1 MTPILHSVSYAG
13 LWPGQAALDL
23 EAFLDKAAELGFAGV
38 MLMAKRP
45 HLSLLEYSTDACLRL
60 REGLERRGLSC
71 PVLAGYNNFSADL
84 EHGEVPQR
92 EIQIHYVAGLAR
104 MARDLGA
111 RVVRIFTAY
120 EHPAAGYSQLWRMTV
135 EALRECARRAADLG
149 VTIGVQNHHDLA
161 VDYRSLRDLLEEVDH
176 PNCRACFDAWAPALH
191 GTDIVEAARVMAPWV
206 CHTTVADYQLR
217 PRFRYQPALVNYAP
231 EPAWV
236 QAVPMGEGFIDY
248 RGFFAALRAGGYDGT
263 VGYEMCSPLKGGG
276 SIENLDGYAQ
286 RFLAYMRKA
295 DGGPAQR

>member
-13 LWPGQAALDL
+13 LWPGQAALPL

-45 HLSLLEYSTDACLRL
+45 HLSLLDYSTDACLRL

-84 EHGEVPQR
+84 EHAEVPQR

-135 EALRECARRAADLG
+135 EALRECVRRAADLG

-176 PNCRACFDAWAPALH
+176 PNCRACFDAWAPALQ
-191 GTDIVEAARVMAPWV
+191 GADIVEAARVMAPWV

-217 PRFRYQPALVNYAP
+217 PRFRYEPSLVNYAP
-231 EPAWV
+231 EAAWV

-276 SIENLDGYAQ
+276 SIENLDGYAR
-286 RFLAYMRKA
+286 RFLAYMQEA
-295 DGGPAQR
+295 DRGPAQR